1 MNHFILSFLVTILI
15 TQCQSKN
22 KSLSTHNNLF
32 TNSDTKEIV
41 NKTVSTDFAKK
52 NKCEYISMNFPSK
65 INSDSLSKSIPIKL
79 KITNSS
85 DKTII
90 AGDNFTLYR
99 KNKNSIFEKV
109 SLTGIIAD
117 VGYKIEPQ
125 KEIII
130 EMETFLIKNITTG
143 KYKISKKIILLP
155 EKKEMFLT
163 SEFEVSK

>member
-1 MNHFILSFLVTILI
+1 L
-15 TQCQSKN
+15 
-22 KSLSTHNNLF
+22 
-32 TNSDTKEIV
+32 
-41 NKTVSTDFAKK
+41 
-52 NKCEYISMNFPSK
+52 
-65 INSDSLSKSIPIKL
+65 NSDSLSKSIPIKL

-163 SEFEVSK
+163 SEFDVSK